1 MVYDSGLIVGRFQT
15 FHKGHQSLV
24 DAGLSLCDRI
34 LILIGSA
41 QESGTER
48 NPFNIATRIDVIR
61 SVYEDNK
68 RVSVYALP
76 DLTHE
81 DDLSP
86 EWGRYLLDQVDRYI
100 YKAPELM
107 IYGNDEA
114 RSRWFDVEDIKDT
127 AEFIIPRSR
136 LPISATMLRDMMVR
150 DERREWM
157 KWVNPKLHKMYDRL
171 RAELMEVPYYSTEE
185 SSIMGLSLICRCGGM
200 ADAADSNSVGR
211 NIV

>member
-24 DAGLSLCDRI
+24 DAGLQLCDRV

-48 NPFNIATRIDVIR
+48 NPYNISTRIDVIR
-61 SVYEDNK
+61 SVYADNS

-76 DLTHE
+76 DLANENDITE
-81 DDLSP
+81 
-86 EWGRYLLDQVDRYI
+86 EWGRYVLGQVDRYL

-114 RSRWFDVEDIKDT
+114 RSRWFNVNDIKDS

-136 LPISATMLRDMMVR
+136 LPISATMLREMMVK

-171 RAELMEVPYYSTEE
+171 RAELMEVPYYKELQKTF
-185 SSIMGLSLICRCGGM
+185 LQ
-200 ADAADSNSVGR
+200 DSGAT
-211 NIV
+211 

>member
-114 RSRWFDVEDIKDT
+114 RSRWFDVEDI
-127 AEFIIPRSR
+127 
-136 LPISATMLRDMMVR
+136 
-150 DERREWM
+150 
-157 KWVNPKLHKMYDRL
+157 
-171 RAELMEVPYYSTEE
+171 
-185 SSIMGLSLICRCGGM
+185 
-200 ADAADSNSVGR
+200 
-211 NIV
+211 

>member
-24 DAGLSLCDRI
+24 DAGLQLCDRV

-48 NPFNIATRIDVIR
+48 NPYNISTRIDVIR
-61 SVYEDNK
+61 SVYVDNS

-76 DLTHE
+76 DLTNE
-81 DDLSP
+81 NDITE
-86 EWGRYLLDQVDRYI
+86 EWGRYVLAQVDRYL

-114 RSRWFDVEDIKDT
+114 RSRWFNVNDIKDT

-136 LPISATMLRDMMVR
+136 LPISATMLREMMVK

-171 RAELMEVPYYSTEE
+171 RAELMEVPYYKELQKTF
-185 SSIMGLSLICRCGGM
+185 L
-200 ADAADSNSVGR
+200 
-211 NIV
+211 

>member
-107 IYGNDEA
+107 IYRIAA
-114 RSRWFDVEDIKDT
+114 RKPT
-127 AEFIIPRSR
+127 P
-136 LPISATMLRDMMVR
+136 
-150 DERREWM
+150 
-157 KWVNPKLHKMYDRL
+157 
-171 RAELMEVPYYSTEE
+171 
-185 SSIMGLSLICRCGGM
+185 
-200 ADAADSNSVGR
+200 
-211 NIV
+211 